1 MVRLK
6 IEAMTCGGCAKSI
19 TKAIESVDP
28 KAKIDVD
35 IEGRVVTVDST
46 TNVNSLIEVIH
57 EAGYE
62 AALA

>member
-35 IEGRVVTVDST
+35 IEGRLVTVDST

-62 AALA
+62 ATMA

>member
-19 TKAIESVDP
+19 TQAIESVDR

-35 IEGRVVTVDST
+35 IEGRLVTVDST

-62 AALA
+62 ATMA